1 MNKHPL
7 RLLCLVALS
16 FLMAAGFCF
25 AQDGD
30 AWYMG
35 KTIKSVEFKGLKAV
49 SKSDVEGIVKPYIG
63 KAFSDSL
70 FLELQSKVNDSDY
83 FESVSPVALPGDKEN
98 KTIIIRFDVVEKDVI
113 DSVKFE
119 GNASIKTLDLI
130 AVVTSKAGDLAKK
143 IVIASDEDE
152 VRKLY
157 LGKGYSA
164 IQVRSEMRK
173 TDKGIALHF
182 IIDEGKQIVVK
193 TIRITGTLAFSE
205 KTLKSKLPL
214 KEQNLFNSGAFQE
227 DKIEESI
234 QTILD
239 YYKNRGYIDAA
250 VARPEITQEP
260 DEKKKRNNASV
271 TFSVTEGQQYTYAG
285 VKFEGNVVFTTQKLS
300 ELVLQKPG
308 QLFNNGKFKADM
320 ERIRNLYYSNGYVF
334 SQIDNKEERQE
345 ADRSITYVIKIVER
359 DRAHVSDIQV
369 KGNTKTKERVIL
381 RELPIESGDIFSR
394 SKVEQGLRNLLNLQY
409 FSSIYPEI
417 IPVSEQVVDLVLT
430 VTEQSTAGF
439 NFGLTYV
446 PATKDSNTIPIG
458 GFVKWDDTNFLGNG
472 QNFSAGTE
480 FTADTQ
486 SLTFAFTE
494 NWLADRRWQGGVSLS
509 FSHKQVETAQDILA
523 PIFPTAVP
531 DPYESLEEYK
541 QAGYSVPDEYK
552 MTYDSISMG
561 AGLNTGYTFKFG
573 LKELGLKVGANA
585 NLENILYDDDKFR
598 PYDESLQ
605 LNHNTWLLSDFLT
618 LYQYWNTLDVY
629 ANPTSG
635 YVVTNKFTLSGF
647 TSLESQQYLREDI
660 KVEAFLTLLNIPI
673 TESWRFKMILGGH
686 SSYTALFQKPGIDL
700 KVKSGNY
707 PAIDGMMTMRGWS
720 GLSSVNATGIF
731 YNWIE
736 LRMPIVEQ
744 YLWLD
749 LFLDAAAVQSQDGL
763 LYPDQT
769 GLMSP
774 LAGNVSNAFGLEDF
788 AFSVGAMARI
798 TIQQFPFKIGFAKDF
813 VIQNGSILP
822 VSGDMFPTSGK
833 PFSGLKLVLSLSQS
847 VF

>member
-35 KTIKSVEFKGLKAV
+35 KAIKSVEFKGLKAV

-63 KAFSDSL
+63 KVFSDSL
-70 FLELQSKVNDSDY
+70 FLELQAKVNDSDY

-119 GNASIKTLDLI
+119 GNASVKTLDLI

-164 IQVRSEMRK
+164 VQVRSEMRK

-234 QTILD
+234 QTILE
-239 YYKNRGYIDAA
+239 YYKNRGYIDVA

-260 DEKKKRNNASV
+260 DEKKKRNNASL
-271 TFSVTEGQQYTYAG
+271 TFNVTEGLQYTYAG

-345 ADRSITYVIKIVER
+345 TDRSIAYVIKIVER
-359 DRAHVSDIQV
+359 DRAHISDIQI
-369 KGNTKTKERVIL
+369 KGNTKTKDRVIL

-446 PATKDSNTIPIG
+446 PATKESNTIPIG

-480 FTADTQ
+480 FTTDTQ

-509 FSHKQVETAQDILA
+509 FSHKQVETAQDILS
-523 PIFPTAVP
+523 PTSGTGVP
-531 DPYESLEEYK
+531 DPYESLEEYV
-541 QAGYSVPDEYK
+541 QAGYAIPDEYK

-585 NLENILYDDDKFR
+585 TLENILYDDAKFR
-598 PYDESLQ
+598 PYDSDIRE
-605 LNHNTWLLSDFLT
+605 NHNTWLFSDALT
-618 LYQYWNTLDVY
+618 LYQYWNTLDYY

-635 YVVTNKFTLSGF
+635 YVITNKFTLSGF
-647 TSLESQQYLREDI
+647 TPLESQQYLREDV
-660 KVEAFLTLLNIPI
+660 KAEAFLTLLNIPI

-700 KVKSGNY
+700 KVKSGSY
-707 PAIDGMMTMRGWS
+707 PAVDGMMTMRGWS
-720 GLSSVNATGIF
+720 GLSAINATGIF

-744 YLWLD
+744 YVWLD
-749 LFLDAAAVQSQDGL
+749 LFLDAATIQSQS
-763 LYPDQT
+763 
-769 GLMSP
+769 GLMRP
-774 LAGNVSNAFGLEDF
+774 TRAGAAENLDANPFGIDDF

-798 TIQQFPFKIGFAKDF
+798 TIQQFPFKIGIAKDF
-813 VIQNGSILP
+813 VIQDGSIKS
-822 VSGDMFPTSGK
+822 VTGDMFPTSGK
-833 PFSGLKLVLSLSQS
+833 EFSGFKLVLSISQS